1 MAKENKMTQENQEP
15 VVMLDDK
22 EMKVS
27 DLTPQQKY
35 LHSQILDL
43 RNQESRIKFQLD
55 QIQASKSVF
64 EKAFIDSEK
73 AQADEVLETETKII
87 EN

>member
-1 MAKENKMTQENQEP
+1 MTKENKAP
-15 VVMLDDK
+15 IVILDDK

-64 EKAFIDSEK
+64 EKAFIDSAKE
-73 AQADEVLETETKII
+73 QADEVLETETKL
-87 EN
+87 

>member
-1 MAKENKMTQENQEP
+1 MTTTKDKQEP

-43 RNQESRIKFQLD
+43 TNKQKRIQFELD
-55 QIQASKSVF
+55 QVNASLSVF
-64 EKAFIDSEK
+64 QNTFIDSAKE
-73 AQADEVLETETKII
+73 QADEVLETETKL
-87 EN
+87 

>member
-1 MAKENKMTQENQEP
+1 MTTTKDKQEP
-15 VVMLDDK
+15 VVMLDEK

-43 RNQESRIKFQLD
+43 TNKQKRIQFELD
-55 QIQASKSVF
+55 QVNASLSVF
-64 EKAFIDSEK
+64 QNTFIDSAKE
-73 AQADEVLETETKII
+73 QADEVLETETKL
-87 EN
+87 